1 LKLIVLLRGLAG
13 LEPCAI
19 VALSKA
25 WSDAVDLREHPPRRS
40 RERLA
45 GFIWLPRL
53 IDKVRAF
60 QAGTLGAYAY
70 PSLTDRLFMRK
81 FHLTPALLE
90 QTVCATLIDELIA
103 EQLQRASGLSQNTIA
118 ASSDAFERKYR
129 LVFAVLDCD
138 DGYTSGIGYPIPRF
152 LQPFLWNWYKAW
164 AAKKASA
171 TDL

>member
-1 LKLIVLLRGLAG
+1 M
-13 LEPCAI
+13 
-19 VALSKA
+19 
-25 WSDAVDLREHPPRRS
+25 DLREHPPRRS
-40 RERLA
+40 RECLA

-60 QAGTLGAYAY
+60 QAGTLGAY

-81 FHLTPALLE
+81 FRLTPALVE
-90 QTVCATLIDELIA
+90 QTVRATLNDELIA
-103 EQLQRASGLSQNTIA
+103 EQLQQASGLSQNTIA

-129 LVFAVLDCD
+129 LVLAVLDCD
-138 DGYTSGIGYPIPRF
+138 DGYTRGIGYPIPRF

-164 AAKKASA
+164 AAKKALA